1 MPGVFT
7 AEQAA
12 WLDRAVAV
20 ACMRAEPVRSLLLLV
35 AIKAALS
42 FQPMSMLTASDAA
55 AAACCDFDRVSP
67 RRLGHYLRAR
77 EKLAPDRI
85 WRLAERVNAGVF
97 GGRGSAR
104 QGDACSVIAE
114 TAPDVLYLD
123 PPYAGTT
130 RYDREY
136 AVLDELL
143 RDAAPEHPPPS
154 LDELLAAAHDI
165 PLLVLSYGGPTASL
179 DRLTAT
185 VARHRTVLRALA
197 VPYPHLRSIA
207 TNICVLSLPRR
218 RTMVIANSSSS
229 PAADERLV
237 RVPLDR
243 LHAHPANPNLMN
255 EERLETLA
263 RNIEREGRY
272 PPLVARPHPERP
284 DEWQLLDGHQRADVL
299 RRLGHSEAVIFPWP
313 CDDEMA
319 LMLLATL
326 NRLEGED
333 VPARR
338 AELLAELTALTPADE
353 LAELLPEDAA
363 AIEATLALLDFDTDA
378 LLAELSAAAASAAD
392 GSPRML
398 SFAVD
403 AEDEAAIERALEAAS
418 ADMDGKNR
426 RGRALGAICRSYLEI
441 RDG

>member
-1 MPGVFT
+1 MSVTSRSHREPRFFRALAPYLGGKRRLCPLIFSLLRERLPESAWRSSSFLDPFCGGGAVSLYAKAQGSDVVASDPATRAAAVPRALVANASVRLRREDVLDLYRAPLGDYPRAAAEHVPGVFT
-7 AEQAA
+7 AEQAAWLDRAVAVACMRAEPVRSLLLLVAA

-207 TNICVLSLPRR
+207 TKEKNDGNR
-218 RTMVIANSSSS
+218 
-229 PAADERLV
+229 EFLV
-237 RVPLDR
+237 V
-243 LHAHPANPNLMN
+243 A
-255 EERLETLA
+255 
-263 RNIEREGRY
+263 GR
-272 PPLVARPHPERP
+272 
-284 DEWQLLDGHQRADVL
+284 
-299 RRLGHSEAVIFPWP
+299 
-313 CDDEMA
+313 
-319 LMLLATL
+319 
-326 NRLEGED
+326 
-333 VPARR
+333 
-338 AELLAELTALTPADE
+338 
-353 LAELLPEDAA
+353 
-363 AIEATLALLDFDTDA
+363 
-378 LLAELSAAAASAAD
+378 
-392 GSPRML
+392 
-398 SFAVD
+398 
-403 AEDEAAIERALEAAS
+403 
-418 ADMDGKNR
+418 
-426 RGRALGAICRSYLEI
+426 
-441 RDG
+441 

>member
-1 MPGVFT
+1 
-7 AEQAA
+7 
-12 WLDRAVAV
+12 
-20 ACMRAEPVRSLLLLV
+20 MRAEPVRSLLLLV

-85 WRLAERVNAGVF
+85 WRLAERVNARVF

-207 TNICVLSLPRR
+207 TKEKNDGNR
-218 RTMVIANSSSS
+218 
-229 PAADERLV
+229 EFLV
-237 RVPLDR
+237 V
-243 LHAHPANPNLMN
+243 A
-255 EERLETLA
+255 
-263 RNIEREGRY
+263 GR
-272 PPLVARPHPERP
+272 
-284 DEWQLLDGHQRADVL
+284 
-299 RRLGHSEAVIFPWP
+299 
-313 CDDEMA
+313 
-319 LMLLATL
+319 
-326 NRLEGED
+326 
-333 VPARR
+333 
-338 AELLAELTALTPADE
+338 
-353 LAELLPEDAA
+353 
-363 AIEATLALLDFDTDA
+363 
-378 LLAELSAAAASAAD
+378 
-392 GSPRML
+392 
-398 SFAVD
+398 
-403 AEDEAAIERALEAAS
+403 
-418 ADMDGKNR
+418 
-426 RGRALGAICRSYLEI
+426 
-441 RDG
+441 